1 MDRDVAFAE
10 PAPGA
15 HAAIDAAYHS
25 KYDRYG
31 PRIVGSVVGPDAEA
45 ANMVAFAM
53 SQPEGVDVN
62 EILYR
67 PTAQEL

>member
-1 MDRDVAFAE
+1 MAENVNTLYESVAA
-10 PAPGA
+10 PA
-15 HAAIDAAYHS
+15 DS
-25 KYDRYG
+25 F
-31 PRIVGSVVGPDAEA
+31 

-53 SQPEGVDVN
+53 SQPEDVDVN